1 MNVNGS
7 LGNNDPLEMYQNC
20 VRVNEVAEQIAALT
34 YLLINLLIR
43 CHPLWLGVNIS
54 GAKSCGGPHHKS

>member
-1 MNVNGS
+1 
-7 LGNNDPLEMYQNC
+7 MYQNC